1 MNKADAHGL
10 SDDSC
15 TNAGIGIV
23 YGNNGILNFRMML
36 RYRNCPAAGFGWGC
50 RMPSQTFFMPSS
62 IDASCSS

>member
-36 RYRNCPAAGFGWGC
+36 RYRNCPAAGFGWG
-50 RMPSQTFFMPSS
+50 MPNTKSNVFHAQRH
-62 IDASCSS
+62 